1 MPDDRKE
8 LIAAAAG
15 RLLLRRDGKKLTVT
29 DIVNECHITRQT
41 FYYHFEDIPDLL
53 LWMMKR
59 NLKRNMQE
67 ASMQSTPEESL
78 KYLITLSLSSRL
90 FVEKAMH
97 AGYREELE
105 RLVMQSFNSLIE
117 RILRRWHF
125 PPGCTREQMS
135 LMLRYHLNAVVGL
148 MRSWTEEDSAHID
161 ETVRDI
167 YRMMAASMNAFAPGG
182 ATRLPEKL
190 KDLTAESK
198 CKKPLH
204 FGFFVYT
211 GLRKCK
217 LCFWIRRGKIREQ
230 TERSAGIWNRTCWRE
245 SWRRLTPSLRA
256 CMQSCS
262 QPRRWRAQS

>member
-8 LIAAAAG
+8 LIAAAAR

-59 NLKRNMQE
+59 NLKRSMQE

-105 RLVMQSFNSLIE
+105 RLVTQSFNSLIE

-125 PPGCTREQMS
+125 PPGCTREPDEPDAALPSQRCGGPDAQ
-135 LMLRYHLNAVVGL
+135 LDGGGLGAHRRDRARYLPDDGSQHERLCAG
-148 MRSWTEEDSAHID
+148 RCD
-161 ETVRDI
+161 
-167 YRMMAASMNAFAPGG
+167 APAGKIEG
-182 ATRLPEKL
+182 L

-230 TERSAGIWNRTCWRE
+230 TERSAGTWNRTCWRE
-245 SWRRLTPSLRA
+245 SWQR
-256 CMQSCS
+256 
-262 QPRRWRAQS
+262 

>member
-1 MPDDRKE
+1 
-8 LIAAAAG
+8 
-15 RLLLRRDGKKLTVT
+15 
-29 DIVNECHITRQT
+29 
-41 FYYHFEDIPDLL
+41 
-53 LWMMKR
+53 
-59 NLKRNMQE
+59 
-67 ASMQSTPEESL
+67 MQSTPEESL

-167 YRMMAASMNAFAPGG
+167 YRMMAASMSVPPVVA
-182 ATRLPEKL
+182 
-190 KDLTAESK
+190 
-198 CKKPLH
+198 
-204 FGFFVYT
+204 
-211 GLRKCK
+211 
-217 LCFWIRRGKIREQ
+217 
-230 TERSAGIWNRTCWRE
+230 
-245 SWRRLTPSLRA
+245 
-256 CMQSCS
+256 
-262 QPRRWRAQS
+262 

>member
-8 LIAAAAG
+8 LIAAAAR

-59 NLKRNMQE
+59 NLKRSMQE

-105 RLVMQSFNSLIE
+105 RLVTQSFNSLIE

-125 PPGCTREQMS
+125 PAGLYARAQMS
-135 LMLRYHLNAVVGL
+135 LMLRYHLNAVVGGCC
-148 MRSWTEEDSAHID
+148 SWTEEDSAHI
-161 ETVRDI
+161 
-167 YRMMAASMNAFAPGG
+167 
-182 ATRLPEKL
+182 
-190 KDLTAESK
+190 
-198 CKKPLH
+198 
-204 FGFFVYT
+204 
-211 GLRKCK
+211 
-217 LCFWIRRGKIREQ
+217 
-230 TERSAGIWNRTCWRE
+230 
-245 SWRRLTPSLRA
+245 
-256 CMQSCS
+256 
-262 QPRRWRAQS
+262 

>member
-78 KYLITLSLSSRL
+78 KYLITLSL
-90 FVEKAMH
+90 
-97 AGYREELE
+97 
-105 RLVMQSFNSLIE
+105 IE

-190 KDLTAESK
+190 KD
-198 CKKPLH
+198 
-204 FGFFVYT
+204 
-211 GLRKCK
+211 
-217 LCFWIRRGKIREQ
+217 
-230 TERSAGIWNRTCWRE
+230 
-245 SWRRLTPSLRA
+245 
-256 CMQSCS
+256 
-262 QPRRWRAQS
+262 

>member
-1 MPDDRKE
+1 
-8 LIAAAAG
+8 
-15 RLLLRRDGKKLTVT
+15 
-29 DIVNECHITRQT
+29 
-41 FYYHFEDIPDLL
+41 
-53 LWMMKR
+53 
-59 NLKRNMQE
+59 
-67 ASMQSTPEESL
+67 MQSTPEESL

-105 RLVMQSFNSLIE
+105 RLVTQSFNSLIE

-190 KDLTAESK
+190 K
-198 CKKPLH
+198 
-204 FGFFVYT
+204 
-211 GLRKCK
+211 
-217 LCFWIRRGKIREQ
+217 
-230 TERSAGIWNRTCWRE
+230 
-245 SWRRLTPSLRA
+245 
-256 CMQSCS
+256 QS
-262 QPRRWRAQS
+262 

>member
-1 MPDDRKE
+1 MTNDTKYALE
-8 LIAAAAG
+8 ASLKKF
-15 RLLLRRDGKKLTVT
+15 LLKKPIDKITIRDLTERCGIRRQ
-29 DIVNECHITRQT
+29 N

-105 RLVMQSFNSLIE
+105 RLVTQSFNSLIE

-190 KDLTAESK
+190 KD
-198 CKKPLH
+198 
-204 FGFFVYT
+204 
-211 GLRKCK
+211 
-217 LCFWIRRGKIREQ
+217 
-230 TERSAGIWNRTCWRE
+230 
-245 SWRRLTPSLRA
+245 
-256 CMQSCS
+256 
-262 QPRRWRAQS
+262 

>member
-1 MPDDRKE
+1 
-8 LIAAAAG
+8 
-15 RLLLRRDGKKLTVT
+15 
-29 DIVNECHITRQT
+29 
-41 FYYHFEDIPDLL
+41 
-53 LWMMKR
+53 
-59 NLKRNMQE
+59 
-67 ASMQSTPEESL
+67 MQSTPEESL

-105 RLVMQSFNSLIE
+105 RLE

-190 KDLTAESK
+190 KD
-198 CKKPLH
+198 
-204 FGFFVYT
+204 
-211 GLRKCK
+211 
-217 LCFWIRRGKIREQ
+217 
-230 TERSAGIWNRTCWRE
+230 
-245 SWRRLTPSLRA
+245 
-256 CMQSCS
+256 
-262 QPRRWRAQS
+262 

>member
-148 MRSWTEEDSAHID
+148 MRSWT
-161 ETVRDI
+161 
-167 YRMMAASMNAFAPGG
+167 
-182 ATRLPEKL
+182 
-190 KDLTAESK
+190 
-198 CKKPLH
+198 
-204 FGFFVYT
+204 
-211 GLRKCK
+211 
-217 LCFWIRRGKIREQ
+217 
-230 TERSAGIWNRTCWRE
+230 
-245 SWRRLTPSLRA
+245 
-256 CMQSCS
+256 
-262 QPRRWRAQS
+262 

>member
-1 MPDDRKE
+1 MTNDTKYALE
-8 LIAAAAG
+8 ASLKKF
-15 RLLLRRDGKKLTVT
+15 LLKKPIDKITIRDLTERCGIRRQ
-29 DIVNECHITRQT
+29 N

-190 KDLTAESK
+190 KD
-198 CKKPLH
+198 
-204 FGFFVYT
+204 
-211 GLRKCK
+211 
-217 LCFWIRRGKIREQ
+217 
-230 TERSAGIWNRTCWRE
+230 
-245 SWRRLTPSLRA
+245 
-256 CMQSCS
+256 
-262 QPRRWRAQS
+262 

>member
-8 LIAAAAG
+8 LIAAAAR

-59 NLKRNMQE
+59 NLKRSMQE

-105 RLVMQSFNSLIE
+105 RLAHRAHPAAVAFPAGLHARADEPDAALPSQRCGGPDAQLDGGGLGAHRRDRARYLPDDGGQHERLCAGRCDAPAGKIE
-117 RILRRWHF
+117 
-125 PPGCTREQMS
+125 G
-135 LMLRYHLNAVVGL
+135 
-148 MRSWTEEDSAHID
+148 
-161 ETVRDI
+161 
-167 YRMMAASMNAFAPGG
+167 
-182 ATRLPEKL
+182 L

-217 LCFWIRRGKIREQ
+217 LRFPGRRGKIRKQ
-230 TERSAGIWNRTCWRE
+230 TERSAGTWNRTCWRE
-245 SWRRLTPSLRA
+245 SWQR
-256 CMQSCS
+256 
-262 QPRRWRAQS
+262 

>member
-105 RLVMQSFNSLIE
+105 RLVMQSFN
-117 RILRRWHF
+117 
-125 PPGCTREQMS
+125 
-135 LMLRYHLNAVVGL
+135 AVVGL

-190 KDLTAESK
+190 KD
-198 CKKPLH
+198 
-204 FGFFVYT
+204 
-211 GLRKCK
+211 
-217 LCFWIRRGKIREQ
+217 
-230 TERSAGIWNRTCWRE
+230 
-245 SWRRLTPSLRA
+245 
-256 CMQSCS
+256 
-262 QPRRWRAQS
+262 

>member
-1 MPDDRKE
+1 M
-8 LIAAAAG
+8 
-15 RLLLRRDGKKLTVT
+15 T
-29 DIVNECHITRQT
+29 DIGNEIFRHITRQT

-59 NLKRNMQE
+59 NLKRSMQE

-105 RLVMQSFNSLIE
+105 RLVTQSFNSTLIE

-148 MRSWTEEDSAHID
+148 MRS
-161 ETVRDI
+161 
-167 YRMMAASMNAFAPGG
+167 
-182 ATRLPEKL
+182 
-190 KDLTAESK
+190 
-198 CKKPLH
+198 
-204 FGFFVYT
+204 
-211 GLRKCK
+211 
-217 LCFWIRRGKIREQ
+217 
-230 TERSAGIWNRTCWRE
+230 
-245 SWRRLTPSLRA
+245 
-256 CMQSCS
+256 
-262 QPRRWRAQS
+262 

>member
-8 LIAAAAG
+8 LIAAAAR

-59 NLKRNMQE
+59 NLKRSMQE

-105 RLVMQSFNSLIE
+105 RLVTQSFNSLIE

-167 YRMMAASMNAFAPGG
+167 YRMMAAS
-182 ATRLPEKL
+182 
-190 KDLTAESK
+190 
-198 CKKPLH
+198 KKPLH

-217 LCFWIRRGKIREQ
+217 LRFPGRRGKIRKQ
-230 TERSAGIWNRTCWRE
+230 TERSAGTWNRTCWRE
-245 SWRRLTPSLRA
+245 SWQR
-256 CMQSCS
+256 
-262 QPRRWRAQS
+262 

>member
-97 AGYREELE
+97 AGYREEL
-105 RLVMQSFNSLIE
+105 
-117 RILRRWHF
+117 
-125 PPGCTREQMS
+125 G
-135 LMLRYHLNAVVGL
+135 YHLNAVVGL

-190 KDLTAESK
+190 KD
-198 CKKPLH
+198 
-204 FGFFVYT
+204 
-211 GLRKCK
+211 
-217 LCFWIRRGKIREQ
+217 
-230 TERSAGIWNRTCWRE
+230 
-245 SWRRLTPSLRA
+245 
-256 CMQSCS
+256 
-262 QPRRWRAQS
+262 

>member
-67 ASMQSTPEESL
+67 ASMQRTPEESL
-78 KYLITLSLSSRL
+78 KYLITLSLNSRL

-148 MRSWTEEDSAHID
+148 MRSWTEEDSAHPRAVDVQRHGPRQIGD
-161 ETVRDI
+161 RLFVRPVLQQLAEAEHEHHGACRI
-167 YRMMAASMNAFAPGG
+167 EVAA
-182 ATRLPEKL
+182 
-190 KDLTAESK
+190 D
-198 CKKPLH
+198 
-204 FGFFVYT
+204 
-211 GLRKCK
+211 
-217 LCFWIRRGKIREQ
+217 Q
-230 TERSAGIWNRTCWRE
+230 
-245 SWRRLTPSLRA
+245 
-256 CMQSCS
+256 
-262 QPRRWRAQS
+262 

>member
-105 RLVMQSFNSLIE
+105 RLVTQSFNSLIE

-148 MRSWTEEDSAHID
+148 MRSQHERLCAGRCD
-161 ETVRDI
+161 
-167 YRMMAASMNAFAPGG
+167 APAGKIEG
-182 ATRLPEKL
+182 L

-217 LCFWIRRGKIREQ
+217 LRFPGRRGKIRKQ
-230 TERSAGIWNRTCWRE
+230 TERSAGTWNRTCWRE
-245 SWRRLTPSLRA
+245 SWQR
-256 CMQSCS
+256 
-262 QPRRWRAQS
+262 

>member
-1 MPDDRKE
+1 MKHNEQSQQTKQALSEALKAMMKKKPLNKITVRELVEDCGVNRK
-8 LIAAAAG
+8 
-15 RLLLRRDGKKLTVT
+15 
-29 DIVNECHITRQT
+29 T

-190 KDLTAESK
+190 KD
-198 CKKPLH
+198 
-204 FGFFVYT
+204 
-211 GLRKCK
+211 
-217 LCFWIRRGKIREQ
+217 
-230 TERSAGIWNRTCWRE
+230 
-245 SWRRLTPSLRA
+245 
-256 CMQSCS
+256 
-262 QPRRWRAQS
+262 

>member
-8 LIAAAAG
+8 LIAAAAR

-59 NLKRNMQE
+59 NLKRSMQE

-105 RLVMQSFNSLIE
+105 RLVTQSFNSLIE

-148 MRSWTEEDSAHID
+148 MRSWTERP
-161 ETVRDI
+161 T
-167 YRMMAASMNAFAPGG
+167 ASTNG
-182 ATRLPEKL
+182 
-190 KDLTAESK
+190 
-198 CKKPLH
+198 
-204 FGFFVYT
+204 
-211 GLRKCK
+211 
-217 LCFWIRRGKIREQ
+217 
-230 TERSAGIWNRTCWRE
+230 
-245 SWRRLTPSLRA
+245 
-256 CMQSCS
+256 
-262 QPRRWRAQS
+262 RRWR